1 MTGLAVALLAAV
13 AATHYGYE
21 LIALAYAQ
29 PGPAAKAWFYML
41 RGLEGFALFAVVASL
56 VRSRAVLAVCILG
69 MSEESLTV
77 ACRASKP
84 IGETLGYAPFA
95 GLCGR
100 EWYFAGLIA
109 LGLVA
114 LGIAYD
120 LGRGRGKTRT

>member
-1 MTGLAVALLAAV
+1 MLLLLVAV
-13 AATHYGYE
+13 THFGYE
-21 LIALAYAQ
+21 LIALGYEQ
-29 PGPAAKAWFYML
+29 RDAAARAWFYIL
-41 RGLEGFALFAVVASL
+41 RGVEGAALFGVIASL

-69 MSEESLTV
+69 LSEESMTA

-84 IGETLGYAPFA
+84 IGESLGYEPFA
-95 GLCGR
+95 GLCGQ

-120 LGRGRGKTRT
+120 LGRGRGKT

>member
-1 MTGLAVALLAAV
+1 MKALAVALLVIV
-13 AATHYGYE
+13 AAAHFGYE
-21 LIALAYAQ
+21 PLALAYEQRAA
-29 PGPAAKAWFYML
+29 AAKAWFYML
-41 RGLEGFALFAVVASL
+41 RGLEGVTLFAVIAAL
-56 VRSRAVLAVCILG
+56 VKCRAVIAVCLLG
-69 MSEESLTV
+69 MSEEGLTV

-84 IGETLGYAPFA
+84 IGESLGYAPFT

-120 LGRGRGKTRT
+120 LGRVRGKT

>member
-1 MTGLAVALLAAV
+1 MKRLAVPLLLLVAV
-13 AATHYGYE
+13 THYGYD
-21 LIALAYAQ
+21 LLALAYEERAA
-29 PGPAAKAWFYML
+29 AAKAWFYML
-41 RGLEGFALFAVVASL
+41 RGLEGFVLFAVVAAL
-56 VRSRAVLAVCILG
+56 VRSRAVRAVCILG

-84 IGETLGYAPFA
+84 IGEALGYAPFA

-120 LGRGRGKTRT
+120 LGRGRGKT